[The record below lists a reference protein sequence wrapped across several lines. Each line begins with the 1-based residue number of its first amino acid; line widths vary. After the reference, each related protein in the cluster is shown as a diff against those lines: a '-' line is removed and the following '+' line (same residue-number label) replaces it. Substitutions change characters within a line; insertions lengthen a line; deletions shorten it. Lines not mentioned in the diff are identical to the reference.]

1 MVVRVGV
8 AEPKD
13 GKAKEKK
20 TEEGKRRGC
29 KRRRGIVILP
39 DRSFSPCG

>member
-20 TEEGKRRGC
+20 LKKENGEDAKEEEE
-29 KRRRGIVILP
+29 
-39 DRSFSPCG
+39 